1 MLLGSIF
8 LLDWDDPVVVCGIF
22 DIVFVTSAVI
32 FVWASSICCSRFY
45 MCVSVVWF
53 DDDYIPLDWLIFII
67 FV

>member
-32 FVWASSICCSRFY
+32 FFGRRPYVVVGFT
-45 MCVSVVWF
+45 CVFPSF
-53 DDDYIPLDWLIFII
+53 GLMTII
-67 FV
+67 FHWIG